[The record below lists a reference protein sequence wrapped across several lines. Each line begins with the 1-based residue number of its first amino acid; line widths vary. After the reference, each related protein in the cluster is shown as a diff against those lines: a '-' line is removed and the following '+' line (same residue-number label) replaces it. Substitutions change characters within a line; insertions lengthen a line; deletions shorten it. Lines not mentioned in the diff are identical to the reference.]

1 MGARLDILPISF
13 SLLWHNRY
21 VESSRLSLTP
31 CVLAIHF
38 LTSCSPHSDCMSMP
52 VGTWFGIVTS
62 SFLVAN
68 PENASQVSP
77 TSDLRTDSWDQG
89 LALQPSLLLT
99 LAACQALSFP
109 LTPQCLLRPWF
120 RNSSLF
126 WPEMCD
132 FFPSTLSFSPHFA
145 YPMRVRSST
154 PTSSPSLF
162 VVHTSLRSVPG
173 LLPKASQPWSKFITT
188 LSLAVLDDG
197 RQLFLGSFLPCMI
210 HVHFFSK
217 GTYFIFKSRK
227 KT

>member
-52 VGTWFGIVTS
+52 VGTWFRIVTS

-77 TSDLRTDSWDQG
+77 TSDLRTDSWDKG
-89 LALQPSLLLT
+89 LALQRSLLLT
-99 LAACQALSFP
+99 LAACQVLSFP

-132 FFPSTLSFSPHFA
+132 FFPSTLSFSPHSA
-145 YPMRVRSST
+145 HPMRVRSST
-154 PTSSPSLF
+154 P
-162 VVHTSLRSVPG
+162 R
-173 LLPKASQPWSKFITT
+173 Q
-188 LSLAVLDDG
+188 VL
-197 RQLFLGSFLPCMI
+197 LFLWCTPLSGVSQASSQRHHSHDLNLSPHWVSLYWTMADNC
-210 HVHFFSK
+210 S
-217 GTYFIFKSRK
+217 
-227 KT
+227 